1 MFLSDLPWSHA
12 TAVCPRRPAPREV
25 ARAPLPTLFPLLDF
39 VPATPRAKKAT
50 AMYLISFPLLLLPFA
65 FFNIVIFLLN
75 IPLTDPVFTIPLMST
90 PTVPPVFDRS
100 IAVTTGDLIVA
111 IGMLLLYVE
120 VVKAARPG
128 GKSIMDHL
136 LSFILFVAMAAE
148 LLLVPRAASSTLLL
162 LTVLSFVDVLA
173 GISIRPAREETI
185 VLEHRDQAPA

>member
-1 MFLSDLPWSHA
+1 
-12 TAVCPRRPAPREV
+12 
-25 ARAPLPTLFPLLDF
+25 

-75 IPLTDPVFTIPLMST
+75 IPLTDPVFAIPLMSS
-90 PTVPPVFDRS
+90 PTLPPVFDRHLT
-100 IAVTTGDLIVA
+100 VTTGDLIVA

-162 LTVLSFVDVLA
+162 LCVISFVDVLA

>member
-1 MFLSDLPWSHA
+1 
-12 TAVCPRRPAPREV
+12 
-25 ARAPLPTLFPLLDF
+25 
-39 VPATPRAKKAT
+39 
-50 AMYLISFPLLLLPFA
+50 
-65 FFNIVIFLLN
+65 
-75 IPLTDPVFTIPLMST
+75 
-90 PTVPPVFDRS
+90 VFDRS

-128 GKSIMDHL
+128 GRSIVDHL

-162 LTVLSFVDVLA
+162 LSVISFVDVLT

>member
-1 MFLSDLPWSHA
+1 MLY
-12 TAVCPRRPAPREV
+12 
-25 ARAPLPTLFPLLDF
+25 PLLDF

-65 FFNIVIFLLN
+65 FFNIVVFLLN
-75 IPLTDPVFTIPLMST
+75 IPLSDPVFTIPLMSA

-136 LSFILFVAMAAE
+136 LSFILFVGMAAE

-162 LTVLSFVDVLA
+162 LSVLSFVDVLA

>member
-1 MFLSDLPWSHA
+1 
-12 TAVCPRRPAPREV
+12 
-25 ARAPLPTLFPLLDF
+25 
-39 VPATPRAKKAT
+39 
-50 AMYLISFPLLLLPFA
+50 MYLISFPLLLLPFA

-75 IPLTDPVFTIPLMST
+75 IPLTDPVFAIPLMSS
-90 PTVPPVFDRS
+90 PTLPPVFDRHLT
-100 IAVTTGDLIVA
+100 VTTGDLIVA

-136 LSFILFVAMAAE
+136 LSFILFVGMAAE

-162 LTVLSFVDVLA
+162 LSVLSFVDVLA